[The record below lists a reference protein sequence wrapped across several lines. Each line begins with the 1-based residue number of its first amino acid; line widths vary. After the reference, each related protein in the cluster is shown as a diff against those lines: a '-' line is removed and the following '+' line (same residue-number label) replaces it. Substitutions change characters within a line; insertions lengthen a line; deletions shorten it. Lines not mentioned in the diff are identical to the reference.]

1 MDYTMLSTT
10 SSDVF
15 GSNRVQN
22 NAGQHGSA
30 WKQVY
35 GPNDT
40 PPGQS
45 RLSTGSLFVRNIDPT
60 DMRRMRMDTRVHT
73 GRGHLLLAVEI

>member
-60 DMRRMRMDTRVHT
+60 DMRRMRMDTRVHI
-73 GRGHLLLAVEI
+73 GRGHILLDVEI